1 MPKTVQ
7 QTVVL
12 PAPPDQLFDM
22 YLDPKQHAAITGG
35 EVMISRESGSEFRAF
50 NGVLSG
56 RILTVVPKR
65 MVVQTWR
72 SGNWHADD
80 LDSIL
85 VLTFYDDPAGGRI
98 ELIHVNVADH
108 DYEKVNEGWE
118 KFYWTPWRRYL
129 EGR

>member
-1 MPKTVQ
+1 MPKTIQ

-12 PAPPDQLFDM
+12 PAPADKLFDM

-35 EVMISRESGSEFRAF
+35 EVVVSPEPGSEFKAF

-56 RILTVVPKR
+56 RMLAVVPNR

-72 SGNWHADD
+72 SSNWRAGD

-85 VLTFYDDPAGGRI
+85 VLTFFDDPAGGRI
-98 ELIHVNVADH
+98 ELVHVNVADH
-108 DYEKVNEGWE
+108 DYDGVNEGWE
-118 KFYWTPWRRYL
+118 KFYWTPWRRYI